1 MCARVCTCTSARV
14 LLPCQQQGLGS
25 WVGLWRHAGT
35 STVLSNLPAFCLL
48 ILRPI
53 TEFFRA
59 ALSLAFKWA
68 GGWLPGSHLLSDNPE
83 AVAISSQ
90 PR

>member
-1 MCARVCTCTSARV
+1 MCVCV
-14 LLPCQQQGLGS
+14 LLPCRQQGWG
-25 WVGLWRHAGT
+25 AGQASGGT
-35 STVLSNLPAFCLL
+35 PGTRTVLSHLPAFCLL

-59 ALSLAFKWA
+59 APSLAFKWA
-68 GGWLPGSHLLSDNPE
+68 GGWLPGLHLLSDNTE